1 MEQIITNDLLVAM
14 GINLPD
20 AQLDE
25 LVAQANSTLHERI
38 GTEVTESL
46 DDEQLKEFI
55 EVQQTGDSAKT
66 AQWLT
71 DNISELKEIIEDERD
86 ILLGELAE
94 NAESI
99 RP

>member
-1 MEQIITNDLLVAM
+1 MEQIITKDLLVAM

-20 AQLDE
+20 TQLDE

-55 EVQQTGDSAKT
+55 EIQQSNDTTKT
-66 AQWLT
+66 IEWLA
-71 DNISELKEIIEDERD
+71 NNVPELKEIIEDERD
-86 ILLGELAE
+86 ILLGEITEVNTSL
-94 NAESI
+94 
-99 RP
+99 

>member
-1 MEQIITNDLLVAM
+1 MEQIITKDLLVAM

-20 AQLDE
+20 TQLDE

-55 EVQQTGDSAKT
+55 EIQQSNDTTKT
-66 AQWLT
+66 IEWLA
-71 DNISELKEIIEDERD
+71 NNVPELKEIIEDERD
-86 ILLGELAE
+86 ILLGEITE
-94 NAESI
+94 VNASL
-99 RP
+99 